1 MFVPQSS
8 CLGNEFGSSY
18 AGFSRPGSRSA
29 RRSGQGVCRDRPAL
43 SSSGTV
49 GWAPGGSDDRMA
61 PLRWGVI
68 DSPGAAAGSEGNGRG
83 RTVGSPPHRR
93 EECSFGSAHSPTPAG
108 WLSTTLSAWRRRA
121 CTCPRGSSPIIR
133 NVRGFSEISCV
144 SRLDI
149 REAFAATS
157 TPTTCF
163 NKAETSPGSPES
175 GVALAMHYLEKNVC
189 AWQEEECGWETAS
202 MVKHAG
208 APDRVCAIVS

>member
-29 RRSGQGVCRDRPAL
+29 RRSGQGVCRERPRPQQL
-43 SSSGTV
+43 RHGRVGPGRKRRPNGTTSI
-49 GWAPGGSDDRMA
+49 GRESLP
-61 PLRWGVI
+61 
-68 DSPGAAAGSEGNGRG
+68 GRG
-83 RTVGSPPHRR
+83 RGKRGQRTRSHGGQSATSPGGMLLRLCAFPDARR
-93 EECSFGSAHSPTPAG
+93 VAVYNSVRVAE
-108 WLSTTLSAWRRRA
+108 A
-121 CTCPRGSSPIIR
+121 CLHLPPRISPIIR
-133 NVRGFSEISCV
+133 KVGGFSEISCV

-175 GVALAMHYLEKNVC
+175 GVALAMHYLQINVC
-189 AWQEEECGWETAS
+189 AW
-202 MVKHAG
+202 
-208 APDRVCAIVS
+208 